1 MCLTNVKLF
10 FFFFPRKD
18 IIIINQFLLIYIFT
32 KASLLND
39 PLAAEY
45 YS

>member
-1 MCLTNVKLF
+1 MYLTDVKQNGS
-10 FFFFPRKD
+10 FPRKD

-32 KASLLND
+32 KASLLDD